1 MWCILALCGLVLE
14 LIQGIFYV
22 SGHGEIG
29 GACNISPFECNA
41 AVQFSLPFFQNNLIY
56 AEGGDNMVSVLFSD
70 IFDSKIVHDQTECD
84 GAVIVAPEAWGTR
97 AGSVAMWGEVLAK
110 FVVGNSSRLG

>member
-1 MWCILALCGLVLE
+1 M
-14 LIQGIFYV
+14 QGIFYV

-29 GACNISPFECNA
+29 GACNISPFEFNA
-41 AVQFSLPFFQNNLIY
+41 SVQFSLPILKNNLIY
-56 AEGGDNMVSVLFSD
+56 ADGGYKMVSVLFSD

-97 AGSVAMWGEVLAK
+97 AGSLAMWGEVLAK
-110 FVVGNSSRLG
+110 FVVGDSSRLG